1 MRKVLTAA
9 TRGGRLAI
17 AQTGIVISAL
27 KKVYPALQIETKKIT
42 TRGDRDRR
50 TTLWNLKDTGFFT
63 SQVEDALLA
72 GQADFA
78 VHSFKDLPTHRR
90 EGLTI
95 AAVCERQFAEDCL
108 IAAGSVSSIEQLHQ
122 SAKIGTS
129 SLRRA
134 AQLRRLRANLKP
146 TSIRGNVLTRVKR
159 LEACPECNRREGKF
173 DAIILARAGLER
185 LGLANK
191 ISFCFD
197 PEQFI
202 PAPAQGALAV
212 QTRTDDTVT
221 TNLIAALNDK
231 RASTITFAERQVL
244 VTMQC
249 GCHAPVGAFAKIDGD
264 DIEIC
269 AFISDLQGKN
279 FIKRRIK
286 GPAAQAGKLAE
297 KLANQLLNAGGTKI
311 LKDLENS

>member
-1 MRKVLTAA
+1 MRKVLTVA

-17 AQTGIVISAL
+17 AQTRIVISAL

-42 TRGDRDRR
+42 TTGDRDRR
-50 TTLWNLKDTGFFT
+50 TALWNLKDTGFFT

-78 VHSFKDLPTHRR
+78 VHSFKDLPTHQR

-108 IAAGSVSSIEQLHQ
+108 MTAGSVSSIEQLPQ

-134 AQLRRLRANLKP
+134 AQLRSLRADLKP
-146 TSIRGNVLTRVKR
+146 TSIRGNVLTRVRR
-159 LEACPECNRREGKF
+159 LEEGKF

-231 RASTITFAERQVL
+231 RASTITFVERQVL

-279 FIKRRIK
+279 FIRRHIK
-286 GPAAQAGKLAE
+286 GPVTDATDLAE

-311 LKDLENS
+311 LASLEE